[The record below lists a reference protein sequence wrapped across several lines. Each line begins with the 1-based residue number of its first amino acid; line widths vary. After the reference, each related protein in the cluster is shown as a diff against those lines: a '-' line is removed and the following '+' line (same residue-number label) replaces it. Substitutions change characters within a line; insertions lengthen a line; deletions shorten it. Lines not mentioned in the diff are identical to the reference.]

1 MTDQV
6 PDNPRTD
13 KRMAPLLSLDQAAKV
28 LGVVRQYAHR
38 MARDG
43 RLPGQQ
49 VGKTWVFRTVVVLH
63 VRDGRLGAEQQ
74 DTPPP
79 AE

>member
-1 MTDQV
+1 MSDLV

-13 KRMAPLLSLDQAAKV
+13 KRMPALLSLDQAAHV

-38 MARDG
+38 MATDG

-49 VGKTWVFRTVVVLH
+49 VSKTWVFRTSVVLK
-63 VRDGRLGAEQQ
+63 VKADREAKKEA
-74 DTPPP
+74 PP
-79 AE
+79 A

>member
-1 MTDQV
+1 M
-6 PDNPRTD
+6 P
-13 KRMAPLLSLDQAAKV
+13 ALLSLDQAANA

-49 VGKTWVFRTVVVLH
+49 VGKTWVFRTSVVLKL
-63 VRDGRLGAEQQ
+63 RDDRLKGDSA
-74 DTPPP
+74 PP
-79 AE
+79 A

>member
-1 MTDQV
+1 MTEEI

-13 KRMAPLLSLDQAAKV
+13 KRMPALLSLDQAAHV

-38 MARDG
+38 MAVDG

-49 VGKTWVFRTVVVLH
+49 VSKTWVFRTAVVIK
-63 VRDGRLGAEQQ
+63 VRDERREQKEA
-74 DTPPP
+74 PP
-79 AE
+79 A

>member
-1 MTDQV
+1 MSDQV

-13 KRMAPLLSLDQAAKV
+13 KRMPALLSLDQAAHV

-38 MARDG
+38 MAHDG

-49 VGKTWVFRTVVVLH
+49 VGKTWVFRTAVVLKI
-63 VRDGRLGAEQQ
+63 RDDRQEKKDA
-74 DTPPP
+74 PP
-79 AE
+79 A

>member
-1 MTDQV
+1 MTDLV

-13 KRMAPLLSLDQAAKV
+13 KRMPALLSLDQAAHV

-38 MARDG
+38 MAHDG

-49 VGKTWVFRTVVVLH
+49 VGKTWVFRTAVVLK
-63 VRDGRLGAEQQ
+63 VKEERRGKKEA
-74 DTPPP
+74 PP
-79 AE
+79 AD